1 MHFLA
6 LIILASCSTT
16 SKNLIPNSN
25 EILKG
30 NSLKNFEDIYD
41 YQSYF
46 ESDLEKIQKAIDN
59 QQLNQE
65 ELKNAKILKRNYQK
79 ILSKKEYTLY
89 LNLNQKYSEELI
101 ELASKL
107 NLPINIFWAD
117 VLFKTIGISLRKS
130 PKSLTFTLLYPPLN
144 GLLDL
149 RNFSVSMLKLS
160 KITKS

>member
-1 MHFLA
+1 MIFKKTRYLLHFLA

-65 ELKNAKILKRNYQK
+65 ELKNAKILKRILPILGLPKKINTRPDIIITQK
-79 ILSKKEYTLY
+79 D
-89 LNLNQKYSEELI
+89 
-101 ELASKL
+101 KL
-107 NLPINIFWAD
+107 NLA
-117 VLFKTIGISLRKS
+117 S
-130 PKSLTFTLLYPPLN
+130 Y
-144 GLLDL
+144 
-149 RNFSVSMLKLS
+149 
-160 KITKS
+160 